1 MTYATIQM
9 NVSMDI
15 IATQPTRLAKELQ
28 DEISYVTLVSSNVR
42 LDMFVH
48 PLEPL
53 QQDVMRFSRLKMI
66 SNATIK
72 QLV

>member
-1 MTYATIQM
+1 M
-9 NVSMDI
+9 NVSMGI
-15 IATQPTRLAKELQ
+15 IVTQPTRLAKGLQ
-28 DEISYVTLVSSNVR
+28 AEISYVTLVSSNVR

-53 QQDVMRFSRLKMI
+53 QQDVMRFSLLKMI